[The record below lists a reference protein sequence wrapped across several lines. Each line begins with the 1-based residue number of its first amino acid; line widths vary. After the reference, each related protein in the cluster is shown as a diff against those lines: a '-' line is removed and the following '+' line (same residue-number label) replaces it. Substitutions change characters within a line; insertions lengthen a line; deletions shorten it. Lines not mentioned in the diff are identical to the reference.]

1 MRNCRLCAV
10 YSHGLRE
17 HFLADRVAENIL
29 ADVGE
34 AAHGTHT
41 SAQGGGRICEM
52 EKGDETGEERGYTD
66 SVVGS
71 FSDRLRQRLCALRG
85 RTDRGA
91 GLETPRR
98 CFRPVGSAAR
108 GRNFARPRFH
118 GRPAKKGGSEGSRRK
133 CERLHVRPGRVPGGV
148 CAAARWPSVIGG
160 AAGSDGGL
168 RGETRRDSM
177 IVLWWLCSG
186 LFVGVR
192 WLWDR
197 CNTSGLFEPDP
208 RRFSNIQ

>member
-1 MRNCRLCAV
+1 M
-10 YSHGLRE
+10 
-17 HFLADRVAENIL
+17 
-29 ADVGE
+29 VGP
-34 AAHGTHT
+34 
-41 SAQGGGRICEM
+41 
-52 EKGDETGEERGYTD
+52 
-66 SVVGS
+66 

-98 CFRPVGSAAR
+98 CFRSVGSAAR

-118 GRPAKKGGSEGSRRK
+118 GRPAKKGGSEGSCRK

-177 IVLWWLCSG
+177 IVLWGLCSG

-208 RRFSNIQ
+208 RRFSINIIRNQKNQNLYCGLAQRGEHRGSKVTDGYPGVTDVYRNGLLHMFLVVAARTHMYYSS